1 MDKKITTGI
10 KEGIRKKE
18 FLVANGNPLDEITR
32 LKAKIKK
39 LEDENQKLRKYQ
51 GKIHD
56 IEQALSESEIR
67 YDTLLKSSKN
77 IIMKIHKGVIV
88 YSNPSGLRVL
98 GYSHV
103 NELKGK
109 SFYDILDPLN
119 FDFFFSRLP
128 GFRHKKL

>member
-18 FLVANGNPLDEITR
+18 FLVANGNPLDEIAR

-77 IIMKIHKGVIV
+77 IIMMIHKGVIV

-98 GYSHV
+98 GYSDV
-103 NELKGK
+103 SELKEK

-128 GFRHKKL
+128 GYRH